1 LRELRLAVEAQNA
14 ELKQEIDSK
23 ATESRLSS
31 GGYAAVD
38 KDEEAREERKA
49 LRRKKRLEE
58 ATRENGTWSYGWI
71 AAIIFG
77 CAAVA
82 VLVCLVLFGGTPA
95 KARLAKMMAM
105 KEEQEWCVRDP
116 RRSLNASQY
125 HLCAVPAPGLTTS
138 HPPSLCRENQ
148 VEETYGGLSCPRPD
162 NFPIECKGR
171 KWLSNRDRC
180 TSLFIYRG
188 WDIDF
193 LQTCN
198 LISGE
203 A

>member
-1 LRELRLAVEAQNA
+1 MAKTGEERLRELRLAVEAQNA

-105 KEEQEWCVRDP
+105 KEEQEW
-116 RRSLNASQY
+116 
-125 HLCAVPAPGLTTS
+125 
-138 HPPSLCRENQ
+138 ENQ